1 MTQKDF
7 QYALRFQYVSARVA
21 EYFLF
26 IAHSELVRF
35 ISRCYSLQEKVLIS
49 LPLLLLPIRARRGNE
64 KRKSRETNMKKQI
77 KFISLHYSY
86 RYCPLEAPCGPLP
99 FLASVAWP
107 RHLAA
112 TPFFSNKWLLKQEE
126 AARLPPAVRS
136 LDGCEEESNL
146 SKLLSVI
153 FNKNTLLHL

>member
-49 LPLLLLPIRARRGNE
+49 LPLLLLPIRDREEGTKNGNPIRRD
-64 KRKSRETNMKKQI
+64 K
-77 KFISLHYSY
+77 H
-86 RYCPLEAPCGPLP
+86 
-99 FLASVAWP
+99 
-107 RHLAA
+107 
-112 TPFFSNKWLLKQEE
+112 EE
-126 AARLPPAVRS
+126 A
-136 LDGCEEESNL
+136 NQ
-146 SKLLSVI
+146 I
-153 FNKNTLLHL
+153 Y